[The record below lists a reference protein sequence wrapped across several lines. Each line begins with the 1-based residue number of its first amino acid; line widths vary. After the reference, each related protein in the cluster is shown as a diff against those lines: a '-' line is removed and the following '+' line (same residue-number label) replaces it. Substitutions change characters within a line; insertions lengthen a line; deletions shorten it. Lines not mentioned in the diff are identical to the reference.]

1 MPAPRNALFASASA
15 AAPDSVE
22 DVISVGNRLLKG
34 PGAGRAAA
42 LENSPTALRVHLF
55 RECLHLTVG
64 ASKVHLYGQDSMTIG
79 PHSLGPV
86 EDIPLGNL
94 PSADPTLLGKAPLE
108 VAVFEIRFTA
118 HAGEITPETA
128 AALRDELVE
137 NTGVDYPTIQPTVQ
151 QQMRIDFGANGVSQV
166 AAESRGWQIVSAD
179 GAAHITLMP
188 DVLIIQLNRYER
200 WSTSMKAPITVLVE
214 SLGRLIK
221 PSLVHRIGLRYVDR
235 FHDSGFDSAAAWRG
249 RIDDTLLGP
258 VLNPAFGGSVRGAQ
272 QQVEI
277 RLDDHH
283 GALLRHGPVHD
294 DAGKCVQYLLDT
306 DVFRH
311 SSFTF
316 DVREVVVSAE
326 RLNRTALSL
335 FQASVTETYLKEL
348 REGGEA

>member
-1 MPAPRNALFASASA
+1 
-15 AAPDSVE
+15 
-22 DVISVGNRLLKG
+22 
-34 PGAGRAAA
+34 
-42 LENSPTALRVHLF
+42 
-55 RECLHLTVG
+55 
-64 ASKVHLYGQDSMTIG
+64 MTID
-79 PHSLGPV
+79 PHTLHPA
-86 EDIPLGNL
+86 EDIPLGGL
-94 PSADPTLLGKAPLE
+94 PPADPTLLGNAPLE
-108 VAVFEIRFTA
+108 VAVVEIRYSA
-118 HAGEITPETA
+118 PVGEIAPEAA
-128 AALRDELVE
+128 AALRDDLVA
-137 NTGVDYPTIQPTVQ
+137 NTGVDYPSIQPTVQ

-179 GAAHITLMP
+179 GSGHITFMP
-188 DVLIIQLNRYER
+188 DILIVQVNRYER
-200 WSTSMKAPITVLVE
+200 WRTSMKGPLTVLLE
-214 SLGRLIK
+214 SLEKLLR

-235 FHDSGFDSAAAWRG
+235 FHDSGFESAAAWRG

-258 VLNPAFGGSVRGAQ
+258 VLNRAFGDSVRGAQ

-283 GALLRHGPVHD
+283 GALLRHGPIRD

-335 FQASVTETYLKEL
+335 FQSSVTETYLKEL
-348 REGGEA
+348 REGGAR

>member
-1 MPAPRNALFASASA
+1 
-15 AAPDSVE
+15 
-22 DVISVGNRLLKG
+22 
-34 PGAGRAAA
+34 
-42 LENSPTALRVHLF
+42 
-55 RECLHLTVG
+55 
-64 ASKVHLYGQDSMTIG
+64 MTID
-79 PHSLGPV
+79 PRTLLPA
-86 EDIPLGNL
+86 EDIPLGGL
-94 PSADPTLLGKAPLE
+94 PPADPTLLGNAPLE
-108 VAVFEIRFTA
+108 VAVIEIRYTA
-118 HAGEITPETA
+118 PASEIAPEAA
-128 AALRDELVE
+128 AALRDDLVA
-137 NTGVDYPTIQPTVQ
+137 NTGVDYPSIQPTVQ

-179 GAAHITLMP
+179 GSGHITLMP
-188 DVLIIQLNRYER
+188 DILIVQINRYER
-200 WSTSMKAPITVLVE
+200 WRTSMKEPLTVLLE
-214 SLGRLIK
+214 SLEKLVR

-235 FHDSGFDSAAAWRG
+235 FHNSGFDSAAAWRG

-258 VLNPAFGGSVRGAQ
+258 VLNRAFGDSVQGAQ

-283 GALLRHGPVHD
+283 GALLRHGPVRD
-294 DAGKCVQYLLDT
+294 DGGKCVQYLLDT

-348 REGGEA
+348 REGGER